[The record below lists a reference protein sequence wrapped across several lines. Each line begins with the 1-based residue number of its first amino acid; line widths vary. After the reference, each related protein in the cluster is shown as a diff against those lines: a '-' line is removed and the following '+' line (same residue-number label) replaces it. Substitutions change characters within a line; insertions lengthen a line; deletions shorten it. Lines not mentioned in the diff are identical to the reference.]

1 MAVEQLNDFADSR
14 LVDGCIYCGGVP
26 DTRDHVPSRS
36 LLDAPLPEN
45 LPVVGACSRCN
56 NGFSSDEEY
65 FVCMLEVVLRGS
77 TEAVQRPQVADI
89 LRRSPALRARIEGAR
104 QEKDGQVIF
113 SIEVDRVKAVLLK
126 LLRGHAAFELSAVRR
141 REPTEFSWGP
151 LALLSDEQREW
162 FEHVQVSDLYPEI
175 GSRAMQRTVVAQFS
189 FAGPDGAEQRHDALL
204 VNDWLEVQDGRYR
217 YLAYEDPLGVHVKIV
232 IDEYLYCYA
241 HWDEA

>member
-45 LPVVGACSRCN
+45 LPVVGACTRCN